1 MIPLRDANPSRTFP
15 LITIIIIVIN
25 VVVFLYEMSLGK
37 NLDAFF
43 NSFALIPARYFY
55 LGTQDGF
62 HFIERYYP
70 FFTSQFL
77 HGGWIHVIGNMWM
90 FWIFG
95 DNIEDR
101 LGHFKFILFY
111 LLCGVAAGF
120 THVYTN
126 SSSPVPTVG
135 ASGAIAG
142 VMGAYILLF
151 PRSKIKTLIP
161 IFFFI
166 QIVDLPAVLFL
177 GIWFLIQF
185 LSGAIALATGGAYGD
200 VAWWAHI
207 GGFVVGIVLILIIPR
222 RKDYSWFE
230 KRTGFNNS
238 SNDFHVYLMT
248 LLKKSF
254 FRILNTIYSCYFCV
268 LFYILT

>member
-1 MIPLRDANPSRTFP
+1 M
-15 LITIIIIVIN
+15 TIVIIVIN
-25 VVVFLYEMSLGK
+25 ALIFLYQLSLGK

-43 NSFALIPARYFY
+43 NTFALIPAHYFY
-55 LGTQDGF
+55 LGNQGGF

-70 FFTSQFL
+70 FITSQFL
-77 HGGWIHVIGNMWM
+77 HGGWMHIIGNMWI

-101 LGHFKFILFY
+101 LGHFKFLLFY
-111 LLCGVAAGF
+111 LLCGVAAGL

-151 PRSKIKTLIP
+151 PRAKVKTIIP

-166 QIVDLPAVLFL
+166 QIVDLPAFLFL

-185 LSGAIALATGGAYGD
+185 FSGAVALAAGGAYGG

-207 GGFVVGIVLILIIPR
+207 GGFTIGIVLILIIPR
-222 RKDYSWFE
+222 KKDHSWAE
-230 KRTGFNNS
+230 KRNGFS
-238 SNDFHVYLMT
+238 SYSRNFH
-248 LLKKSF
+248 
-254 FRILNTIYSCYFCV
+254 I
-268 LFYILT
+268 